1 VALTAISY
9 PTKRLAI
16 RTHQLLFDR
25 AVLPVQKD
33 PPPWVRQR
41 TEGLTGREDNCR
53 NDLPF
58 TVAWCAGVVDGNTR
72 RSEMTLGTVLLVV
85 LVLALIGVI
94 PNWPRS
100 KAWGY
105 MPSGVVGLLAVVV
118 VVMLATGRI

>member
-1 VALTAISY
+1 
-9 PTKRLAI
+9 
-16 RTHQLLFDR
+16 
-25 AVLPVQKD
+25 
-33 PPPWVRQR
+33 
-41 TEGLTGREDNCR
+41 
-53 NDLPF
+53 
-58 TVAWCAGVVDGNTR
+58 
-72 RSEMTLGTVLLVV
+72 MTLGTVLLVV